1 MEGNYLVGEMS
12 CRDFLPCFTH
22 PFGCHPKITH
32 NTGSFT
38 SACFHQK
45 LKALKKK
52 KLKHTCEFFL
62 LKKSSHQKQFLIRNA
77 SEKLYKLIN

>member
-1 MEGNYLVGEMS
+1 MEGNYLVGGMS
-12 CRDFLPCFTH
+12 SRDFLPCFTH
-22 PFGCHPKITH
+22 LFGCNPKITH

-52 KLKHTCEFFL
+52 VKKYLLVFFL
-62 LKKSSHQKQFLIRNA
+62 KKMFSTKTVPNQKQVKSCTN
-77 SEKLYKLIN
+77 